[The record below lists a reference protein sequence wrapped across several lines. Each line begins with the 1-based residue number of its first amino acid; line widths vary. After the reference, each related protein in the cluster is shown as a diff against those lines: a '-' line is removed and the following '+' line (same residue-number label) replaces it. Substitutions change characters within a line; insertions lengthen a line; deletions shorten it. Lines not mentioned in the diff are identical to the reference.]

1 MTYAAFT
8 AFALTIAVLVGLYV
22 LHWQPWRGLR
32 AEPRFLDAHQ
42 TGAIIR
48 TDSDGY
54 AAALTAADLY
64 ARQKASVADY
74 VAASAGA
81 AADFTREERLRIC
94 ECVAE
99 IDAMPGLAPLRPIP
113 WVFAKTTG
121 LAYENGLPHTRGSVI
136 FLCPETTPE
145 DDDAL
150 TNLLVHEKVHVF
162 QRQAPDYTDAYIRA
176 RGYERT
182 RTRRADYS
190 ELVRSN
196 PDLDEWVYTD
206 ADEGPIAAV
215 YTSATPDSITDVDMT
230 GHEHPFEAMA
240 YEVGRSHRM

>member
-1 MTYAAFT
+1 MQYAFV
-8 AFALTIAVLVGLYV
+8 AFALTTAVLVGLYG
-22 LHWQPWRGLR
+22 LHWQPWRLR
-32 AEPRFLDAHQ
+32 AREPRFLDAHQ
-42 TGAIIR
+42 TRAIIQA
-48 TDSDGY
+48 DSDGY
-54 AAALTAADLY
+54 AAALTSADLH
-64 ARQKASVADY
+64 ARQTASIAAY

-81 AADFTREERLRIC
+81 ADDFTPEERARIR

-99 IDAMPGLAPLRPIP
+99 IDAMPGLAALAPIP
-113 WVFAKTTG
+113 WVFAKTRDRV
-121 LAYENGLPHTRGSVI
+121 YENGLPHTRGSVI
-136 FLCPETTPE
+136 FLCPDTTPE

-162 QRQAPDYTDAYIRA
+162 QRLAPDYTDAYIRA

-206 ADEGPIAAV
+206 ADEGPIAAL
-215 YTSATPDSITDVDMT
+215 YTSATPASITDVDMT

-240 YEVGRSHRM
+240 YEVGRTHRL